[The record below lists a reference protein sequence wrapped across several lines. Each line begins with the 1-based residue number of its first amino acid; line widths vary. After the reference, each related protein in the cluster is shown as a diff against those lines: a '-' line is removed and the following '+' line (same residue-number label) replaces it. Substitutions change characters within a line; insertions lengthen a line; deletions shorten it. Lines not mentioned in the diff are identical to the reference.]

1 MNALKP
7 SKTRATELL
16 ILGLVLAAWEL
27 REYLRHP
34 EDPQFLFY
42 SALYLVAFAVLRF
55 AHALSEAL
63 WGMNGA
69 FLVVF
74 LGTSLRDLVRAVV
87 YKSSAAWIVGATM
100 LAMALLGLY
109 WSCSARP
116 WPAPGGDSGA

>member
-1 MNALKP
+1 M
-7 SKTRATELL
+7 
-16 ILGLVLAAWEL
+16 
-27 REYLRHP
+27 
-34 EDPQFLFY
+34 
-42 SALYLVAFAVLRF
+42 LRF
-55 AHALSEAL
+55 AHGPSEAL

-87 YKSSAAWIVGATM
+87 DKSSVAWIVGATM

-109 WSCSARP
+109 WFRSARP